1 MRTHKLPRTL
11 VRGKKERKM
20 LLDRDKWTEI
30 MQALGKNKLRT
41 FFTAFGVFWGIFM
54 LVIMLGS
61 GKGLHNGVS
70 EGMGDMATNACF
82 MWTQPTTIS
91 YKGFPRG
98 RRYNF
103 NNNDT
108 KALRNNIPELEF
120 IAPRLQVFSAEG
132 DNNVVRGDRTSAY
145 TIQGDYPD
153 MNKIDP
159 VNILQGRFVNHIDIL
174 DKRKVIVIGIRVRD
188 EMFDKEEDPIGDYL
202 RIRGVYFRVVG
213 VYSSKKNDRQA
224 ERENQQIF
232 MPFTTLQQ
240 TYNMGDVV
248 GWYSMTAYKHIPAS
262 VALDKAKKLMR
273 ERHSIAPDDERALGS
288 FNVENEF
295 KKMENLFAG
304 INGLIWIVGIGTLL
318 AGVIGVSNI
327 MLIVVK
333 ERTKEIGIQRA
344 IGATP
349 FAIQSQ
355 IVLESVFLTAL
366 AGYIGLVLGV
376 AVLELINYLLIEFG
390 ASTEMFT
397 RPEADFNKAIT
408 ALIVLIVSG
417 ALAGLIPAKRATQ
430 IKPIDA
436 LRDE

>member
-1 MRTHKLPRTL
+1 MF
-11 VRGKKERKM
+11 
-20 LLDRDKWTEI
+20 LLDTDKWTEI
-30 MQALGKNKLRT
+30 LHALSKNKLRT

-61 GKGLHNGVS
+61 GKGLKNGVNQ
-70 EGMGDMATNACF
+70 GMGDMANNALF
-82 MWTQPTTIS
+82 MWTQPTTVH

-103 NNNDT
+103 RNDDT
-108 KALRNNIPELEF
+108 KALRENLPELEY
-120 IAPRLQVFSAEG
+120 IAPRLQIFSAQG
-132 DNNVVRGDRTSAY
+132 DNNIVRGERTGAFS
-145 TIQGDYPD
+145 IQGDYPD

-159 VNILQGRFVNHIDIL
+159 MNIHSGRFINQHDIEK
-174 DKRKVIVIGIRVRD
+174 KRKVIVIGTRVKD
-188 EMFDKEEDPIGDYL
+188 EMFEKEEDPIGDYL

-213 VYSSKKNDRQA
+213 VFSSKKNDQQA

-248 GWYSMTAYKHIPAS
+248 GWYSMTSFKEIPAS
-262 VALDKAKKLMR
+262 VALEKAKKLMR
-273 ERHSIAPDDERALGS
+273 ERHSIAPDDERAVGS
-288 FNVENEF
+288 FNVETEF
-295 KKMENLFAG
+295 QKMENLFSG

-344 IGATP
+344 LGATP
-349 FAIQSQ
+349 LSVKSQ

-376 AVLELINYLLIEFG
+376 ATLELINYLLIKFG
-390 ASTEMFT
+390 ASTDMFT
-397 RPEADFNKAIT
+397 RPEVDFQKAIV
-408 ALIVLIVSG
+408 ALIILIISG
-417 ALAGLIPAKRATQ
+417 ALAGLIPARRATQ

-436 LRDE
+436 IRDE

>member
-1 MRTHKLPRTL
+1 MN
-11 VRGKKERKM
+11 
-20 LLDRDKWTEI
+20 
-30 MQALGKNKLRT
+30 ALGKNKLRT

-61 GKGLHNGVS
+61 GKGLNNGVTQ
-70 EGMGDMATNACF
+70 GMGDMATNALF
-82 MWTQPTTIS
+82 VWTQQTSEP

-103 NNNDT
+103 RNDDT
-108 KALRNNIPELEF
+108 QALRDNIPELEY
-120 IAPRLQVFSAEG
+120 IAPRLQVFMAQG
-132 DNNVVRGDRTSAY
+132 NNNVVRGERTAAFS
-145 TIQGDYPD
+145 IQGDYPD
-153 MNKIDP
+153 MFKIDP
-159 VNILQGRFVNHIDIL
+159 VNIHKGRFINKLDIE
-174 DKRKVIVIGIRVRD
+174 DKRKVIVIGSRVKD

-202 RIRGVYFRVVG
+202 RIQGVYFKVVG
-213 VYSSKKNDRQA
+213 VFSSKKNDQQA
-224 ERENQQIF
+224 DRENQQIF
-232 MPFTTLQQ
+232 MPFTTMQQ

-248 GWYSMTAYKHIPAS
+248 GWYSMTSYKEFPAS
-262 VALDKAKKLMR
+262 LALEKVKKILR
-273 ERHSIAPDDERALGS
+273 QRHSISPTDERAVGS
-288 FNVENEF
+288 FNVEVQF
-295 KKMENLFAG
+295 KKMENLFTG

-344 IGATP
+344 LGATP
-349 FAIQSQ
+349 LAIKSQ

-376 AVLELINYLLIEFG
+376 GVLELINYLLINFG
-390 ASTEMFT
+390 ASTEMFSH
-397 RPEADFNKAIT
+397 PEVDFSKAIS
-408 ALIVLIVSG
+408 ALIILIISG
-417 ALAGLIPAKRATQ
+417 AVAGLIPAQRATQ